1 MIRIYLLD
9 GLQLFKKT
17 LTYLLTIDRSID
29 RSVRM
34 VIDPSRNV
42 KVPSETAKD
51 T

>member
-1 MIRIYLLD
+1 MVSNCLKRQI
-9 GLQLFKKT
+9 
-17 LTYLLTIDRSID
+17 TYLLTIDRSID

-34 VIDPSRNV
+34 VNDPLRTV